1 MFCIE
6 FSAARSF
13 VCGMAIA
20 LVSPGLLTT
29 QNGGWCMVLKIM
41 GILLILMA
49 LFAPNVSVAAPNQ
62 MQDTSRRLYDRVMDE
77 FKQRDYEAA
86 LAGFRL
92 FIEIHGRSAL
102 AANAQYWMGECQYRM
117 GRYKDALNSFYN
129 VLLSYP
135 LSPKLAAST
144 LKLGQTYA
152 KLGDQD
158 NARIM
163 FDRVASQY
171 PDSSEAEVARKA
183 IDLADGLTNAGHS
196 QSE

>member
-1 MFCIE
+1 
-6 FSAARSF
+6 
-13 VCGMAIA
+13 
-20 LVSPGLLTT
+20 
-29 QNGGWCMVLKIM
+29 MVRKIM
-41 GILLILMA
+41 GILLVLIA
-49 LFAPNVSVAAPNQ
+49 LFSDNVSLAAPNQ
-62 MQDTSRRLYDRVMDE
+62 MNDTSRRLYDRVMDE

-92 FIEIHGRSAL
+92 FIEIHSQSAL

-129 VLLSYP
+129 VIMYYP

-144 LKLGQTYA
+144 LKLGQTYE
-152 KLGDQD
+152 KLGDQE

-163 FDRVASQY
+163 FDRVVNQY
-171 PDSSEAEVARKA
+171 PDTSESEVARKA
-183 IDLADGLTNAGHS
+183 IAVTDSNNHANLG

>member
-1 MFCIE
+1 
-6 FSAARSF
+6 
-13 VCGMAIA
+13 
-20 LVSPGLLTT
+20 
-29 QNGGWCMVLKIM
+29 MVLKIM
-41 GILLILMA
+41 GILLLLIA
-49 LFAPNVSVAAPNQ
+49 LFTPNMSVAAPNQ

-92 FIEIHGRSAL
+92 FIELHGRSAL

-135 LSPKLAAST
+135 LSPKLVAST

-183 IDLADGLTNAGHS
+183 IELADVLTNAGHS

>member
-1 MFCIE
+1 
-6 FSAARSF
+6 
-13 VCGMAIA
+13 MA
-20 LVSPGLLTT
+20 
-29 QNGGWCMVLKIM
+29 LKIM

-49 LFAPNVSVAAPNQ
+49 LFAPNVSVAAPSQ

-77 FKQRDYEAA
+77 FKHRDYEAA

-92 FIEIHGRSAL
+92 FIELHGRSAL

-129 VLLSYP
+129 VVLSYP

-158 NARIM
+158 NARVM
-163 FDRVASQY
+163 FDRVTSQY

-183 IDLADGLTNAGHS
+183 IELADGLTNADHG

>member
-1 MFCIE
+1 
-6 FSAARSF
+6 
-13 VCGMAIA
+13 
-20 LVSPGLLTT
+20 
-29 QNGGWCMVLKIM
+29 MVLKIM

-92 FIEIHGRSAL
+92 FIELHGRSAL

-117 GRYKDALNSFYN
+117 KRYKDALNSFYN

-135 LSPKLAAST
+135 LSPKLVAST

-183 IDLADGLTNAGHS
+183 IELADGLPNAGHS

>member
-1 MFCIE
+1 MT
-6 FSAARSF
+6 R
-13 VCGMAIA
+13 
-20 LVSPGLLTT
+20 
-29 QNGGWCMVLKIM
+29 KIM
-41 GILLILMA
+41 GTLLVLMA
-49 LFAPNVSVAAPNQ
+49 LFSADVSIAAPSQ
-62 MQDTSRRLYDRVMDE
+62 MHDTSRRLYDRIMDE

-92 FIEIHGRSAL
+92 FIELHGQSAL

-129 VLLSYP
+129 VVLSYP

-163 FDRVASQY
+163 FDRVVHQY
-171 PDSSEAEVARKA
+171 PDSSESEVARKA
-183 IDLADGLTNAGHS
+183 MEMTESKNNAGS
-196 QSE
+196 SESE